1 MLKKLKDTPL
11 LLAFRWS
18 LMLAAIF
25 WTLVY
30 KLSETGVKVPDFV
43 YVNF

>member
-1 MLKKLKDTPL
+1 MKFLTWKYWKLLK
-11 LLAFRWS
+11 WS

-25 WTLVY
+25 WMFVFQ
-30 KLSETGVKVPDFV
+30 LSEKGLEVPEFV